1 MPMLACYML
10 CSNDGVH
17 FKLIS
22 GSEKMEECRDVI
34 FPYFPTQSYKYYL
47 FAIVGEMG
55 KGSSIA
61 GIEVEVNPAWNNR
74 LR

>member
-1 MPMLACYML
+1 M
-10 CSNDGVH
+10 H
-17 FKLIS
+17 FKLIA
-22 GSEKMEECRDVI
+22 GNEKNARVQDVL

-55 KGSSIA
+55 AASA
-61 GIEVEVNPAWNNR
+61 VTGIEVDVNLPWMNR